1 MNLVSIQLLK
11 IHPKNSEYYSDLSP
25 EKYEEVKN
33 SIRVNGIRD
42 PLKVLPDYTI
52 IAGHQRF
59 KIAQELGLEKVP
71 VVIID
76 VTPEEAEYLLIADN
90 EERRQDDNDPIKKAK
105 RAKFLKEYWGVRHGN
120 NQYSRIPQNEES
132 KTSADVAKAVGTTA
146 KNLNRL
152 LKLND
157 LIPELQELVS
167 SNKLGA
173 TAAEQLAYLDTSVQQ
188 VLWDTL
194 GEEIAQKTI
203 AETKVIR
210 QEVEIPAAEQ
220 EKTEKLEQK
229 ITLLT
234 ENIEDAEKTIKE
246 FEEIIVELED
256 ALEKAENKPPKE
268 VTPPDYKNIKTELQN
283 SKAELKKVQEQSAI
297 LQETLTQ
304 TQSELEKKKDDIRAL
319 TKAQL
324 EALNKQKV
332 RTTLSF
338 LVQDIGKHLNQCKLE
353 IESFAC
359 DETTYDDVMAAA
371 KILRNTADELE
382 TLVNTYNCEVITIV
396 K

>member
-76 VTPEEAEYLLIADN
+76 VSPEEAEYLLIADN

-105 RAKFLKEYWGVRHGN
+105 RAKFLKEYWGVKNGI
-120 NQYSRIPQNEES
+120 NQYSRVPQNGEP
-132 KTSADVAKAVGTTA
+132 KTSADIAETVGTTA
-146 KNLNRL
+146 KHLNRL

-167 SNKLGA
+167 GNKLGA

-188 VLWDTL
+188 ALWDTL
-194 GEEIAQKTI
+194 GEEITQKTL
-203 AETKVIR
+203 AETKAIR

-220 EKTEKLEQK
+220 EKTEKLEQE
-229 ITLLT
+229 IILLT
-234 ENIEDAEKTIKE
+234 ENIEDAEKMIEE
-246 FEEIIVELED
+246 FEKTIVELEK
-256 ALEKAENKPPKE
+256 ALEKSESKPPKE
-268 VTPPDYKNIKTELQN
+268 VVPPDYENLKTELEN
-283 SKAELKKVQEQSAI
+283 NKTELKQALAQSKS
-297 LQETLTQ
+297 LQETLDQ

-338 LVQDIGKHLNQCKLE
+338 LVQDIGKHFNQCKLE
-353 IESFAC
+353 LESFAC

-371 KILRNTADELE
+371 KILRNAADELE
-382 TLVNTYNCEVITIV
+382 KLVNTYNCEVITIV

>member
-1 MNLVSIQLLK
+1 MNFVSIHLLK
-11 IHPKNSEYYSDLSP
+11 IHPKNSEYYSDLPP
-25 EKYEEVKN
+25 EKYEEMKN
-33 SIRVNGIRD
+33 SIKANGIRD
-42 PLKVLPDYTI
+42 PLKVLPGYTI

-76 VTPEEAEYLLIADN
+76 ISPKEAEYLLIADN
-90 EERRQDDNDPIKKAK
+90 EERRQDNNDQIKKAR
-105 RAKFLKEYWGVRHGN
+105 RAKFLKEYWGVKNGGDRK
-120 NQYSRIPQNEES
+120 SVPQNGEL
-132 KTSADVAKAVGTTA
+132 KTSTDVAEAVGTTA
-146 KNLNRL
+146 KHLNRL

-173 TAAEQLAYLDTSVQQ
+173 TVAEQLAYLDTSVQQ
-188 VLWDTL
+188 ALWDTL

-203 AETKVIR
+203 AETKAIR
-210 QEVEIPAAEQ
+210 KEVEIPTAEQ

-246 FEEIIVELED
+246 FEEIIVELQD

-268 VTPPDYKNIKTELQN
+268 VAPPDYETLKAELFNSKTEL
-283 SKAELKKVQEQSAI
+283 KKILEQSAT
-297 LQETLTQ
+297 LQEALTQ
-304 TQSELEKKKDDIRAL
+304 TQSELEKNKDDIRAL

-324 EALNKQKV
+324 ESLNKQKV

-338 LVQDIGKHLNQCKLE
+338 LVQDVGKHLKQCQIEL
-353 IESFAC
+353 ESFAC
-359 DETTYDDVMAAA
+359 DETTYDDVM
-371 KILRNTADELE
+371 
-382 TLVNTYNCEVITIV
+382 CEFSH
-396 K
+396 